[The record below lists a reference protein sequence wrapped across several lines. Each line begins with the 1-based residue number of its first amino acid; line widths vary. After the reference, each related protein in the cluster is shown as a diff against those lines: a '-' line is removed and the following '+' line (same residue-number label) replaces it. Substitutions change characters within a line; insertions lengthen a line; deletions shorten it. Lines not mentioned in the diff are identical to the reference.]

1 MTNTMVNKT
10 PPTIFES
17 IDLLHKSFMEVCD
30 GGEKVESQSKAFS
43 AVSVSAA
50 KNAKSF
56 EDSQDVFHADAS

>member
-1 MTNTMVNKT
+1 
-10 PPTIFES
+10 
-17 IDLLHKSFMEVCD
+17 MEVCD